1 MSIRSHWGNIGSRVR
16 LASDCRLPALCP
28 DSAGAVVGSDSK
40 NITPLRRN
48 ALISANWRH
57 RAKLVGEKM
66 TIDDYLRLI
75 DEAKVYD
82 VARRTPLELAT
93 NLSLRL
99 GNRILMKRED
109 LQPVF
114 SFKLRGAY
122 NRIANLPQEALDAG
136 VICSSAGNHAQGVAL
151 AARRRNVRAVIVMPT
166 TTPSIKV
173 DAVVSLGGEVI
184 LHGDNYDE
192 AYSRAK
198 ELEAAQGLTFIHPF
212 DDPAVIAGQ
221 GTIGR
226 EIIDQLEEDV
236 QAIFVPIG
244 GGGLIAGIGAYVKGK
259 RPDIKIIG
267 IEPEDSAA
275 MRDSLAANEIVTLDH
290 VGIFAD
296 GVAVRRVGDET
307 FRLCQQLVD
316 EVVTVD
322 TDQICAGIRDIFE
335 DTRSIVEPAG
345 ALAVAGAKK
354 YIAAKH
360 IEGGAFVVI
369 NCGANVNFDRLR
381 HIAERAAVGEQ
392 REMLLGVEIP
402 EKPGSFHTFCE
413 AIGRRGITEFNY
425 RYSDARKAHIFVCV
439 ELRNGAAEHAELVE
453 KLTELGF
460 PFADLSDNEM
470 AKLHVRHMVG
480 GSAAKIANERIFR
493 FEFPERPGALLG
505 FLKAIGTD
513 WNISLFHY
521 RNHGSDYGRILAGIQ
536 VPDDESKELE
546 AHLSDLGYSYSE
558 ESDNPAYTMFLS

>member
-1 MSIRSHWGNIGSRVR
+1 M
-16 LASDCRLPALCP
+16 
-28 DSAGAVVGSDSK
+28 
-40 NITPLRRN
+40 
-48 ALISANWRH
+48 
-57 RAKLVGEKM
+57 E
-66 TIDDYLRLI
+66 IDEYIRLI
-75 DEAKVYD
+75 DEASVYD
-82 VARRTPLELAT
+82 VASETPLELAS
-93 NLSLRL
+93 NLSARL

-109 LQPVF
+109 LQQVF

-122 NRIANLPQEALDAG
+122 NKLATLSQEALDAG

-151 AARRRNVRAVIVMPT
+151 AAQRKDVRAVIVMPN

-173 DAVVSLGGEVI
+173 DAVRALGGEVV
-184 LHGDNYDE
+184 LHGDTYDD
-192 AYSRAK
+192 AHARAK
-198 ELEAAQGLTFIHPF
+198 ELEQEQGLTFIHPF

-226 EIIDQLEEDV
+226 ELLNQLEEDV

-244 GGGLIAGIGAYVKGK
+244 GGGLIAGIAAYVKGK

-267 IEPEDSAA
+267 VEPEDSAA
-275 MRDSLAANEIVTLDH
+275 MKESLAAGELITLDH
-290 VGIFAD
+290 AGIFAD
-296 GVAVRRVGDET
+296 GVAVRRVGEET

-316 EVVTVD
+316 EIITVD

-354 YIAAKH
+354 YIAASN
-360 IEGGAFVVI
+360 IQEQTFVVI

-402 EKPGSFHTFCE
+402 EEPGSFRKFCE

-425 RYSDARKAHIFVCV
+425 RYSDSRKAHIFVGV
-439 ELRNGAAEHAELVE
+439 ELRHGADEHAELVA
-453 KLTELGF
+453 KLTRLGF
-460 PFADLSDNEM
+460 PLVDLSDNEM

-480 GSAAKIANERIFR
+480 GSAAKIENERIFR
-493 FEFPERPGALLG
+493 FEFPERPGALLD

-536 VPDDESKELE
+536 VPDEDSDELE
-546 AHLSDLGYSYSE
+546 AHLADLGYSYSE
-558 ESDNPAYTMFLS
+558 ESDNPAYSMFLA

>member
-1 MSIRSHWGNIGSRVR
+1 MVMLKKPWMAFSTDNLRIYS
-16 LASDCRLPALCP
+16 LADL
-28 DSAGAVVGSDSK
+28 
-40 NITPLRRN
+40 
-48 ALISANWRH
+48 
-57 RAKLVGEKM
+57 
-66 TIDDYLRLI
+66 TIDDYITLI
-75 DEAKVYD
+75 DEASVYD
-82 VARRTPLELAT
+82 VASETPLELAG
-93 NLSLRL
+93 NLSARL

-109 LQPVF
+109 LQVVF

-122 NRIANLPQEALDAG
+122 NKLAALTQEALDAG

-151 AARRRNVRAVIVMPT
+151 AAQRKNVRAVIVMPI
-166 TTPSIKV
+166 TTPTIKI
-173 DAVVSLGGEVI
+173 DAVRSLGGEVI
-184 LHGDNYDE
+184 LHGDTYDD
-192 AYSRAK
+192 AYARAK
-198 ELEAAQGLTFIHPF
+198 ELEQEQGLTFIHPF
-212 DDPAVIAGQ
+212 NDPAVIAGQ

-226 EIIDQLEEDV
+226 ELLNQLEEDV
-236 QAIFVPIG
+236 QAVFVPIG
-244 GGGLIAGIGAYVKGK
+244 GGGLISGVAAYVKGK

-267 IEPEDSAA
+267 VEPEDSAA
-275 MRDSLAANEIVTLDH
+275 MKESLAAGHPVTLDH

-354 YIAAKH
+354 YILTND
-360 IEGGAFVVI
+360 IEGQSFVVI

-402 EKPGSFHTFCE
+402 EKPGSFRKFCE

-425 RYSDARKAHIFVCV
+425 RYSDSRKAHIFVGV
-439 ELRNGAAEHAELVE
+439 ELRHGAEEHAELIE
-453 KLTELGF
+453 SLTKLGF
-460 PFADLSDNEM
+460 PLADLSDNEM

-480 GSAAKIANERIFR
+480 GSAAKIENERIFR
-493 FEFPERPGALLG
+493 FEFPERPGALLD

-536 VPDDESKELE
+536 VPDEESDELE
-546 AHLSDLGYSYSE
+546 AHLADLGYSYSE
-558 ESDNPAYTMFLS
+558 ESDNPAYAMFLS

>member
-1 MSIRSHWGNIGSRVR
+1 
-16 LASDCRLPALCP
+16 
-28 DSAGAVVGSDSK
+28 
-40 NITPLRRN
+40 
-48 ALISANWRH
+48 
-57 RAKLVGEKM
+57 M
-66 TIDDYLRLI
+66 TIDEYVTLI

-82 VARRTPLELAT
+82 VASKTPLELAR
-93 NLSLRL
+93 NLSARL
-99 GNRILMKRED
+99 GNRIFMKRED

-122 NRIANLPQEALDAG
+122 NKLATLPQAALDAG

-151 AARRRNVRAVIVMPT
+151 AAQRKDVRAVIVMPN
-166 TTPSIKV
+166 TTPTIKI
-173 DAVVSLGGEVI
+173 DAVRALGSDVI
-184 LHGDNYDE
+184 LHGDTYDD
-192 AYSRAK
+192 AYAHAK
-198 ELEAAQGLTFIHPF
+198 ELEQEQGLTFIHPF
-212 DDPAVIAGQ
+212 NDPAVIAGQ

-226 EIIDQLEEDV
+226 ELLGQLEEDV
-236 QAIFVPIG
+236 QAVFVPIG
-244 GGGLIAGIGAYVKGK
+244 GGGLIAGIAAYVKAK

-275 MRDSLAANEIVTLDH
+275 MKESLAAGELITLDH

-316 EVVTVD
+316 EIITVD
-322 TDQICAGIRDIFE
+322 TDQICAGIRDVFE

-345 ALAVAGAKK
+345 ALAIAGVKK
-354 YIAAKH
+354 YIAASN
-360 IEGGAFVVI
+360 IQDQAFVVI
-369 NCGANVNFDRLR
+369 NGGANVNFDRLR

-402 EKPGSFHTFCE
+402 EEPGSFRKFCE

-425 RYSDARKAHIFVCV
+425 RYSDSRKAHIFVGV
-439 ELRNGAAEHAELVE
+439 ELRHGADEHAELIE
-453 KLTELGF
+453 NLTRLGF
-460 PFADLSDNEM
+460 PLADLSDNEM

-480 GSAAKIANERIFR
+480 GSAAKVENERIFR
-493 FEFPERPGALLG
+493 FEFPERPGALLD

-536 VPDDESKELE
+536 VPDKESDELE
-546 AHLSDLGYSYSE
+546 AHLADLGYTYSE